1 VHRVAGLEELA
12 RSYFTVE
19 RLMER
24 KDVKAFAG
32 WVGKV
37 RWKAK

>member
-1 VHRVAGLEELA
+1 
-12 RSYFTVE
+12 VE